1 MLGATLES
9 LAAQSIQKHRY
20 EVIVVDD
27 GSKDATPEVCRDFA
41 SRMQLKYLHIENSGI
56 SAAKNAGILASGG
69 GILLFADD
77 DDIADARLLEEHVKA
92 HEEHPQENV
101 AVLGYTTWAPT
112 LSVTPLMR
120 YVTEIGR
127 FLFAY
132 GNLED
137 GQMLDFTY
145 FWGGRSSCK
154 RSFLAKHGV
163 FNRQFRFG
171 SEDVELGYRLSKF
184 GFCVVFHRAAVSY
197 MTRALTF
204 EGFCDRC
211 ERQGE
216 ALCRFSRLHDDPI
229 VQQYCQLADPFID
242 NRAVAVDPEAR
253 WSEVA
258 SLFREK
264 VDEAGRVERLLAWG
278 IEPKTRRKGQAA
290 RASKSYSQAEAYR
303 QQMRELFAC
312 LQSSLI
318 ESELRAAKVAELTER
333 EAAHQAELATLKDTL
348 KNSVRE
354 LNEALRQSKTESAAR
369 ASKLAKQT
377 LDIAKLERQLS
388 QHKTDLEQLHA
399 RFAEADSRHKLEVE
413 QLRAR
418 FAEADSRHKLE
429 VEELRDR
436 IMHMNSLL
444 HSRSVSL
451 AEHER
456 CIIDLTDRLRR
467 QLWDTRRLSHLL
479 EDAEKAAAHL
489 RSSRRWQL
497 ANPGTAIRAKLFPG
511 KVLPGYGHLEKVVAA
526 YSQWRASHPEIA
538 KIEDEIKALQFPMI
552 PKVPGAELA
561 PTTESASHVE
571 PVSEAPVPQLTREN
585 KAPAIQPP
593 IPSIP
598 VESIHFP
605 AHEKAEVSIIIPVF
619 NQFQFTHSCLASLQ
633 TVEERS
639 RFEVIVVDDCSTDE
653 TAELVP
659 QMQGVVYL
667 RNETNSGFIFS
678 CNRGAE
684 TARGKYLFFL
694 NNDTIVK
701 PGWLTALVDTFAENQ
716 QAGVVGSK
724 LVYPDGRLQEA
735 GGIIWRDASG
745 WNCGKFDDPEKPE
758 YNFLREV
765 DYCSGAALM
774 IPKSLFQKLGGFD
787 AKYAPAYY
795 EDTDLSFKVRKAGYK
810 VFYQPMSEVIHYEG
824 VTGGTDLAAGT
835 KKHQDINRLTF
846 AETWAVELMTKPATG
861 DLAFLSQAPPGRR
874 NILVIDHHLPM
885 PDRDSGSL
893 RMFQILKILRALGH
907 RVTFIPDNLADI
919 PPYGAELRKRGI
931 EVVHYPY
938 IKKVRD
944 YLVAHGSKFD
954 AVVLSRCD
962 FARKHIADVRVHAPQ
977 SRIIFD
983 TVDLHSLRENR
994 GAELMDDSELRRKAQ
1009 EKQQLEYD
1017 LMKQA
1022 DETWVVSNT
1031 EHQMLKEKCADKSIE
1046 IVSNIVDVPGS
1057 ATPFSLRRDFLFIGG
1072 FQHPPNIDAVLFFM
1086 EKMYPLVRNRLR
1098 DAKFYIIGDKA
1109 PPEVVALATED
1120 VIVTGLQRDV
1130 RPFFESVKLS
1140 VAPLRWGAGV
1150 KGKINQS
1157 MGFGVPVVATSLAVE
1172 GMELIDHEDILI
1184 ADEPKDFAHAL
1195 IELYES
1201 EELWNRLS
1209 ENGIKKTKARYSV
1222 PAARKRLSH
1231 LFSNKHTKVPQER
1244 KLKMLT
1250 AKIESTRSL
1259 S

>member
-9 LAAQSIQKHRY
+9 FAAQSIQKHRY

-56 SAAKNAGILASGG
+56 SAAKNTGILASRG

-242 NRAVAVDPEAR
+242 NRAVAVDPETR

-290 RASKSYSQAEAYR
+290 RPSKSYSQAEAYR
-303 QQMRELFAC
+303 QQMRELFAS

-318 ESELRAAKVAELTER
+318 RSELRAAKVAELTER
-333 EAAHQAELATLKDTL
+333 EAAQQAELATLKDTL

-388 QHKTDLEQLHA
+388 QYETDLEQLHA

-429 VEELRDR
+429 AEELRDR

-456 CIIDLTDRLRR
+456 CIIDLTDRLRK

-511 KVLPGYGHLEKVVAA
+511 KVLPGYGHLEKIVAA

-561 PTTESASHVE
+561 PTTESSSHVE
-571 PVSEAPVPQLTREN
+571 PVSEAPVPQLTPEN

-619 NQFQFTHSCLASLQ
+619 NQFQFTHACLASLQ

-678 CNRGAE
+678 CNRGAK

-694 NNDTIVK
+694 NNDTIVQ

-735 GGIIWRDASG
+735 GWIIWRDASG

-810 VFYQPMSEVIHYEG
+810 VFYQPMSEEIHYEG

-938 IKKVRD
+938 IKKIRD

-1017 LMKQA
+1017 LMNQA

-1086 EKMYPLVRNRLR
+1086 EKIYPLVRNRLR

-1157 MGFGVPVVATSLAVE
+1157 MGFGVPVVATALAVE

-1222 PAARKRLSH
+1222 PAARKRLSY

-1250 AKIESTRSL
+1250 AKIESTQSL